1 MNLLQA
7 ASQGPDILAKALASL
22 PEHEWEANWMQIDA
36 AIVRAAG
43 YTFDGF
49 MSFARLMLYNPG
61 DGLIMEP
68 EKHHQGWIQ
77 TCLDD
82 NRVCILAP
90 PESAK
95 TTIVSVLLTS
105 FTIGHFPHKQNIV
118 VSVSDDQA
126 EKIVGTI
133 VANIEGHPAWKMCF
147 PDIVKDKKRG
157 WGYNSGF
164 FVKRTGSYS
173 RWLQER
179 AGRTGPT
186 LLGVG
191 YSNRA
196 IIGRRVDGVF
206 IVDDMMDETN
216 TRSEAELDYA
226 KAQFNKVI
234 TSRVTEDGKL
244 ILVGTPWREDDVYA
258 TAVSTGLY
266 TNFITPAWEE
276 KGARRTSY
284 WPSQWPIE
292 RLDRKRVEQGERTF
306 RLMYLMDL
314 KAQQGTILK
323 EDWLHPFF
331 PSYQVDPA
339 WPIYYGIDFAITSHD
354 LGLKG
359 RGSKRSYFALAKIV
373 HAPFG
378 LVVWDGWRGQVGLGQ
393 AIEKIRQHAETDRP
407 KRILIETWGGGE
419 AFLQQVVRELSGF
432 TILPYRDTK
441 DKTTRFSK
449 MARHFEV
456 GRIRVSDAET
466 QFLRTFRNEWIGYPT
481 YPTNDTLDAVSAGI
495 DATGFLVYSGEKLK
509 EPKKKMPKDKQK
521 LPWGGTLGMPSSKFA
536 PGSRRWRG

>member
-1 MNLLQA
+1 MDLLKAA
-7 ASQGPDILAKALASL
+7 ASGPDVLAKALADL
-22 PEHEWEANWMQIDA
+22 PDDKWEANWMQIDA
-36 AIVRAAG
+36 AIVRSAG
-43 YTFDGF
+43 YTFEGF

-61 DGLIMEP
+61 DGIVLEP
-68 EKHHQGWIQ
+68 EVHHKQWIH
-77 TCLDD
+77 TCLDE

-95 TTIVSVLLTS
+95 TTIISVLLTA
-105 FTIGHFPHKQNIV
+105 FTIGHFPYKQNIV

-126 EKIVGTI
+126 EKVVGTI
-133 VANIEGHPAWKMCF
+133 VANIEGHPAWRMCF
-147 PDIVKDKKRG
+147 PDVMPDKKRG
-157 WGYNSGF
+157 WGFNSGF
-164 FVKRTGSYS
+164 FVKRKGPYAK
-173 RWLQER
+173 WLQER

-234 TSRVTEDGKL
+234 SSRVTEDGKL

-266 TNFITPAWEE
+266 TNYITPAWEE
-276 KGARRTSY
+276 KGARLISY
-284 WPSQWPIE
+284 WPKQWPIE
-292 RLDRKRVEQGERTF
+292 RLERKRKELGEKDF

-314 KAQQGTILK
+314 KAQSGTVLK
-323 EDWLHPFF
+323 EEWLHPFF
-331 PSYQVDPA
+331 PSYQIDSA

-359 RGSKRSYFALAKIV
+359 RGHKRSYFAIAKIV

-378 LVVWDGWRGQVGLGQ
+378 LIVWDGWRGQVGLGQ
-393 AIEKIRQHAETDRP
+393 AIDKVRQHADADLP
-407 KRILIETWGGGE
+407 KKIHIEVWGGGE
-419 AFLQQVVRELSGF
+419 GFLQQMVRELPGH

-441 DKTTRFSK
+441 DKTLRFSK
-449 MARHFEV
+449 MARHFET
-456 GRIRVSDAET
+456 GRIRVNDAET
-466 QFLRTFRNEWIGYPT
+466 KFLRVFKNEWIGYPT
-481 YPTNDTLDAVSAGI
+481 FPTSDTLDAVAAGI
-495 DATGFLVYSGEKLK
+495 DATGFLVYSGEKLTRTTK
-509 EPKKKMPKDKQK
+509 KVPKSRQK
-521 LPWGGTLGMPSSKFA
+521 LPWGGTLGMPPSKFA
-536 PGSRRWRG
+536 PGGKGWRG